1 MPMGMDFEI
10 VGPLAGGEVGAT
22 EVRDQDGR
30 RLVLK
35 QWPGGEEE
43 GAALQAS
50 RRCSSPAAWMTPA
63 DTSIGRP
70 AGAL

>member
-1 MPMGMDFEI
+1 MDFEI

-35 QWPGGEEE
+35 RWPGGDEE
-43 GAALQAS
+43 GAALRGGSTSWSGSAAPATP
-50 RRCSSPAAWMTPA
+50 RRGMSSPARSMV
-63 DTSIGRP
+63 R
-70 AGAL
+70 